1 MFNIGLNSVQ
11 FNLDSGYCAVI
22 FHYSKN
28 ITIAEHYVLEI
39 VTVNMYYYYSPCK
52 KLHYN

>member
-22 FHYSKN
+22 QYSQN
-28 ITIAEHYVLEI
+28 GL
-39 VTVNMYYYYSPCK
+39 MSPMSEGEE
-52 KLHYN
+52 LQFYT